1 MTDLRKLGLNHC
13 EADGQSVAIAA
24 SAAARPPSLTD
35 DFFPKVKPQQDSSRI
50 TTLTLEK
57 RKRIYG
63 DWIDD

>member
-24 SAAARPPSLTD
+24 TAVRPPSLTD
-35 DFFPKVKPQQDSSRI
+35 DFFLKVKPQQDSSRI

-57 RKRIYG
+57 CKRIYG